1 MFKTLLVNYHP
12 KHQVWACC
20 CLLMLKVISNR
31 SSKKSIGSKIHSML
45 IGPVFKCPTSVMKI
59 MFTITRLPPWALQDL
74 WCKRLK
80 SGTLFQSDF
89 LSQAMWFYIKTAQFA
104 LNIMCKDKNC
114 RTKTEME
121 DARNHGW
128 RVICSDQTV
137 QKKENTL
144 DTVDTTLITYLN
156 INQSREQSRCK
167 TVLSVTSRL
176 HQTTENSGFYCYTG
190 HWTCLKM
197 LPLAKLINKTGPLSC
212 VCHFGAFWSTF
223 HAVIQ

>member
-45 IGPVFKCPTSVMKI
+45 IVPVFKCPTSVMKI
-59 MFTITRLPPWALQDL
+59 MFKITRLPPWALQDL

-114 RTKTEME
+114 WTKTEME

-128 RVICSDQTV
+128 RVICSDQAV

-156 INQSREQSRCK
+156 INQSKTCSNLSLLEHKAESRAGVRQCWVLQAGYTKQLK
-167 TVLSVTSRL
+167 TQDFIVTL
-176 HQTTENSGFYCYTG
+176 DTE
-190 HWTCLKM
+190 
-197 LPLAKLINKTGPLSC
+197 LA
-212 VCHFGAFWSTF
+212 
-223 HAVIQ
+223 